1 MGITRPPE
9 FSCLKAGHGHGP
21 RRLAEPDRKST
32 RLNSSHSQI
41 SYAVFC
47 LKKKESSVG
56 SSGGDSAGAVGTAQP
71 ACIVGGDAAHA
82 DGIAGILGL
91 VSLYRTA
98 LGCGILS
105 YLSRR

>member
-47 LKKKESSVG
+47 LKKKQAAIGSVA
-56 SSGGDSAGAVGTAQP
+56 SPAQVCGRWRIHVIELHDDHMP
-71 ACIVGGDAAHA
+71 LAAALVGGSEHIDLLHDIQLHFQLAH
-82 DGIAGILGL
+82 
-91 VSLYRTA
+91 VT
-98 LGCGILS
+98 
-105 YLSRR
+105 